1 MSFNVSNAFKLGET
15 ARHHWVSCH
24 FQFGCPTN
32 VKQCADEP
40 PITGTFNV
48 SDVSYLNRLFENVFG
63 TRQRVRK
70 IMHDGRQDY
79 TKPLSQQLSEL
90 VRAAFSMV
98 RKGKCALRRY
108 HGKG

>member
-15 ARHHWVSCH
+15 ARHHWVSCY

-63 TRQRVRK
+63 ACQRECK
-70 IMHDGRQDY
+70 IMIDGRQVS
-79 TKPLSQQLSEL
+79 TKLSCYWRSLQKYYWQ
-90 VRAAFSMV
+90 RAALLDMTGS
-98 RKGKCALRRY
+98 RWSYYA
-108 HGKG
+108 